1 LEIKSCKRMEILQ
14 DIATKIGFDWKLA
27 LTHFINLL
35 IIFFLLVKF
44 ALPAIKKVVDERTA
58 KIKEGLRL
66 RDEADK
72 IVVEAK
78 GDAKN
83 ILVEANKKAQENIGN
98 ADAVAKNTIADASTK
113 SAEIVRAA
121 NLEKE
126 GAKQAGLKDAENIL
140 GKDIGKILTSI
151 SNLAF
156 SGKVSADANSEF
168 VTKVFKESY
177 SK

>member
-1 LEIKSCKRMEILQ
+1 MEILN
-14 DIATKIGFDWKLA
+14 DIATKIGFDWRLA
-27 LTHFINLL
+27 LTHFINLM

-44 ALPAIKKVVDERTA
+44 ALPAIKKTVDERTA
-58 KIKEGLRL
+58 KIKEGLRM
-66 RDEADK
+66 REEADK
-72 IVVEAK
+72 IKADAQLDAK
-78 GDAKN
+78 NVNLDASKKAQEIISKSESSAKN
-83 ILVEANKKAQENIGN
+83 IL
-98 ADAVAKNTIADASTK
+98 ADASTK
-113 SAEIVRAA
+113 SSEIIRTA

-126 GAKQAGLKDAENIL
+126 GAKNAGLKDAENIL

-156 SGKVSADANSEF
+156 HGKVSADANSEF

>member
-1 LEIKSCKRMEILQ
+1 MEILN
-14 DIATKIGFDWKLA
+14 DIATKIGFDWRLA
-27 LTHFINLL
+27 LTHFINLM

-44 ALPAIKKVVDERTA
+44 ALPAIKKTVDERTK

-72 IVVEAK
+72 VVADAKSEAKNIVVEASK
-78 GDAKN
+78 KAQDNISASETSAKN
-83 ILVEANKKAQENIGN
+83 ILS
-98 ADAVAKNTIADASTK
+98 DASNK
-113 SAEIVRAA
+113 SAEIIRAA

-126 GAKQAGLKDAENIL
+126 GAKQAGLKDAENVL
-140 GKDIGKILTSI
+140 GKDIGKILTKI
-151 SNLAF
+151 SSLAF